1 MLVKDFVQSII
12 TGNVGRSRRLLPN
25 EILDLKVAFMST
37 ETVAAVADAD
47 NKRKLALEVDVQTV
61 GPCRR
66 HVRVKIAEA
75 EIQEARKQCVKEF
88 GTSAAVPGFRV
99 GKVPAGLIERRFNK
113 EISDRIREKLLIESL
128 EQLGEDKSIEP
139 IDEPQFDV
147 ASLQIPDTG
156 DFEYEFDVEV
166 RPEFEIP
173 AYSGLSIK
181 RPVHTVTESEI
192 EKRIRDYQ
200 IERATE
206 RVVDRP
212 VAAGDY
218 ARVTLEFRHADN
230 KLSTVSNQRVV
241 VRPSLKLRDGEI
253 TGFDQLLIGAKAG
266 DILTT
271 SLVVTPE
278 AENVELRG
286 ETIQVNVTVV
296 NVVEFDLKSVDEIA
310 EEFALESAE
319 EVRNEVRKTL
329 ERQVT
334 YRQRQETR
342 RQVLEQMTASADWEL
357 PESLV
362 RRQVE
367 NALRREM
374 LEMQQAG
381 FSFDEIRARENELRQ
396 KSLTTTRQALKEHFV
411 LDRVATKES
420 IEVEPYEI
428 DAEIGLMAYQ
438 QMETP
443 RKLRARLQKNGMIEN
458 LEAQIRERKAV
469 DHILAHATFE
479 DIPMEISETE
489 TSFALPYSVAGTSVA
504 GTIEDSQEEDSEE

>member
-1 MLVKDFVQSII
+1 
-12 TGNVGRSRRLLPN
+12 
-25 EILDLKVAFMST
+25 MST
-37 ETVAAVADAD
+37 DTVSEVAEAD
-47 NKRKLALEVDVQTV
+47 GKRKLALEVDVQNT

-75 EIQEARKQCVKEF
+75 EIKEARQQCVKEF
-88 GTSAAVPGFRV
+88 GTSASVPGFRV
-99 GKVPAGLIERRFNK
+99 GKVPAALIERRFHK
-113 EISDRIREKLLIESL
+113 EISERIREKLLIESL
-128 EQLGEDKSIEP
+128 EQLGDDKSIEP

-166 RPEFEIP
+166 RPDFELP
-173 AYSGLSIK
+173 AYAGLNIK
-181 RPVHTVTESEI
+181 RPVHTVTDAEI
-192 EKRIRDYQ
+192 DKRIREYQ
-200 IERATE
+200 TERATE
-206 RVVDRP
+206 RVVDRE

-218 ARVTLEFRHADN
+218 ARVTFEFRHKEN
-230 KLSTVSNQRVV
+230 RLSTLSSQRVV
-241 VRPSLKLRDGEI
+241 VRPTLKLRDGEI

-266 DILTT
+266 DSKTT

-286 ETIQVNVTVV
+286 ETIEVVVTLINVL
-296 NVVEFDLKSVDEIA
+296 EYDLKSVEEIA
-310 EEFALESAE
+310 QEFALESAD
-319 EVRNEVRKTL
+319 EVRTEVRKTL

-342 RQVLEQMTASADWEL
+342 RQVLEQMTASADWDL

-362 RRQVE
+362 RRQVD

-381 FSFDEIRARENELRQ
+381 FTIDDIRARENELRQ
-396 KSLTTTRQALKEHFV
+396 KSLSTTRQALKEHFV
-411 LDRVATKES
+411 LDRIATQET

-443 RKLRARLQKNGMIEN
+443 RKLRAKLQKNGMIEN

-479 DIPMEISETE
+479 DVPMESGDSDSI
-489 TSFALPYSVAGTSVA
+489 FALPHSVAGSTV
-504 GTIEDSQEEDSEE
+504 GTIEDGQEDDSDE

>member
-1 MLVKDFVQSII
+1 
-12 TGNVGRSRRLLPN
+12 
-25 EILDLKVAFMST
+25 MST
-37 ETVAAVADAD
+37 DTVSEVAGTEG
-47 NKRKLALEVDVQTV
+47 KRKLALDVDVQST

-66 HVRVKIAEA
+66 HVRVKIAES
-75 EIQEARKQCVKEF
+75 EIVEARKQCVKEF
-88 GTSAAVPGFRV
+88 GLNASVPGFRV
-99 GKVPAGLIERRFNK
+99 GKVPAGLIERRFHK
-113 EISDRIREKLLIESL
+113 EISDRIREKLLVESL
-128 EQLGEDKSIEP
+128 EQLGDEKSIEP

-147 ASLQIPDTG
+147 ESLQIPEKG

-166 RPEFEIP
+166 RPEFELP
-173 AYSGLSIK
+173 DYSGLKIK
-181 RPVHTVTESEI
+181 RPTHTVTDAEI
-192 EKRIRDYQ
+192 DDRIRDYQ
-200 IERATE
+200 LERATE
-206 RVVDRP
+206 RVVDRAL
-212 VAAGDY
+212 AAGDF
-218 ARVTLEFRHADN
+218 ARVTLEFRHKGN
-230 KLSTVSNQRVV
+230 KLSTLSQQRVTL
-241 VRPSLKLRDGEI
+241 RPVLKLRDGEI
-253 TGFDQLLIGAKAG
+253 TGFDQLLTGAKAG
-266 DILTT
+266 DQKTT
-271 SLVVTPE
+271 SLVVTSE
-278 AENVELRG
+278 AEVIELRD
-286 ETIQVNVTVV
+286 ETIEVVVTVDSV
-296 NVVEFDLKSVDEIA
+296 LEFDLKSVDEIA
-310 EEFALESAE
+310 ADFALDSAE
-319 EVRNEVRKTL
+319 EVRSEVRKTL

-342 RQVLEQMTASADWEL
+342 RQVLEQMTAAADWDL

-381 FSFDEIRARENELRQ
+381 FTVDEIRAHENELRQ

-428 DAEIGLMAYQ
+428 DSEIGIMAYQ

-479 DIPMEISETE
+479 DVALDPEKTDDV
-489 TSFALPYSVAGTSVA
+489 FALPYSVAGSAASTVS
-504 GTIEDSQEEDSEE
+504 GDSQEEDSEE